1 MSDSLA
7 FQFMTEIGIIHQL
20 GSTVMER
27 SLIDGLTLP
36 QFAVLNHL
44 VRSGHHQSPVELAR
58 AMQVTK
64 ATMSSTLG
72 RLERKG
78 FVTSD
83 PDPHDGRSRRIAM
96 TAKGRKGRDRAIA
109 AIATHIA
116 SVEKEIGINALAAGL
131 PLLRKLR
138 QVLDAQRGEDQS
150 EVR

>member
-1 MSDSLA
+1 MMSDSIA

-27 SLIDGLTLP
+27 SLTDGLTLP

-44 VRSGHHQSPVELAR
+44 VRLGDRQSPVELAR

-78 FVTSD
+78 FVSSNPD
-83 PDPHDGRSRRIAM
+83 PDDGRSRRIAI
-96 TAKGRKGRDRAIA
+96 TAKGRKVRDRAIA
-109 AIATHIA
+109 AVANHIA
-116 SVEKEIGINALAAGL
+116 DIEKEIGIDAIEDGL
-131 PLLRKLR
+131 PLLRKIRTLLDR
-138 QVLDAQRGEDQS
+138 QRSED
-150 EVR
+150 

>member
-1 MSDSLA
+1 MSDSIA

-27 SLIDGLTLP
+27 SLTDGLTLP

-44 VRSGHHQSPVELAR
+44 VRLGDQQSPVALAR

-78 FVTSD
+78 FVSSN
-83 PDPHDGRSRRIAM
+83 PDPNDGRSRRIVIA
-96 TAKGRKGRDRAIA
+96 AKGRKARDRAIMA
-109 AIATHIA
+109 VASHIA
-116 SVEKEIGINALAAGL
+116 DIEKEIGISALENGL
-131 PLLRKLR
+131 PLLRKMRTLLDR
-138 QVLDAQRGEDQS
+138 QRSED
-150 EVR
+150 

>member
-1 MSDSLA
+1 MSDSIA

-27 SLIDGLTLP
+27 SLTDGLTLP

-44 VRSGHHQSPVELAR
+44 VRLGDQQSPVELAR

-78 FVTSD
+78 LVAGNPN
-83 PDPHDGRSRRIAM
+83 PDDGRSRRIAI
-96 TAKGRKGRDRAIA
+96 TPRGRKVRDRAITA
-109 AIATHIA
+109 VAGHIA
-116 SVEKEIGINALAAGL
+116 DIEKEIGTAALENGL
-131 PLLRKLR
+131 PLLRKMRTL
-138 QVLDAQRGEDQS
+138 LDRARGED
-150 EVR
+150 

>member
-1 MSDSLA
+1 MMSDSIA

-27 SLIDGLTLP
+27 SLTDGLTLP

-44 VRSGHHQSPVELAR
+44 VRLGDRQSPVELAR

-78 FVTSD
+78 LVSGNPN
-83 PDPHDGRSRRIAM
+83 PDDGRSRRIVI
-96 TAKGRKGRDRAIA
+96 TAKGRKVRDRAIMGVA
-109 AIATHIA
+109 RHIA
-116 SVEKEIGINALAAGL
+116 DIEKEIGIAALENGL
-131 PLLRKLR
+131 PLLRKMRTL
-138 QVLDAQRGEDQS
+138 LDRQRGED
-150 EVR
+150 

>member
-1 MSDSLA
+1 MMSDSIA

-27 SLIDGLTLP
+27 SLTDGLTLP

-44 VRSGHHQSPVELAR
+44 VRLGDEQSPVELAR

-78 FVTSD
+78 FVSGNPD
-83 PDPHDGRSRRIAM
+83 PDDGRSRRIAI
-96 TAKGRKGRDRAIA
+96 TAKGRKVRDRAITA
-109 AIATHIA
+109 VASHIA
-116 SVEKEIGINALAAGL
+116 DMEKEIGIAAIENGL
-131 PLLRKLR
+131 PLLRKIRTL
-138 QVLDAQRGEDQS
+138 LDRQRGED
-150 EVR
+150 

>member
-1 MSDSLA
+1 MMSDSIA

-27 SLIDGLTLP
+27 SLTDGLTLP

-44 VRSGHHQSPVELAR
+44 VRLGDQQNPVELAR

-78 FVTSD
+78 LVSSS
-83 PDPHDGRSRRIAM
+83 PDPNDGRSRHIAI
-96 TAKGRKGRDRAIA
+96 TAKGRKARDRAITA
-109 AIATHIA
+109 VAGHIA
-116 SVEKEIGINALAAGL
+116 DIEKEIGISAIESAL
-131 PLLRKLR
+131 PLLRKIRTLLDR
-138 QVLDAQRGEDQS
+138 QRSED
-150 EVR
+150 

>member
-1 MSDSLA
+1 MMSNSIA

-27 SLIDGLTLP
+27 SLTDGLTLP

-44 VRSGHHQSPVELAR
+44 VRLGEQQSPVELAR

-78 FVTSD
+78 LVSGN
-83 PDPHDGRSRRIAM
+83 PDPNDGRGRRIAV
-96 TAKGRKGRDRAIA
+96 TAKGRKTRDRAITA
-109 AIATHIA
+109 VAGHIA
-116 SVEKEIGINALAAGL
+116 DMEKAIGIDALENGL
-131 PLLRKLR
+131 PLLRKIRTL
-138 QVLDAQRGEDQS
+138 LDGRRGQD
-150 EVR
+150 

>member
-1 MSDSLA
+1 MMSDSIA

-27 SLIDGLTLP
+27 SLTDGLTLP

-44 VRSGHHQSPVELAR
+44 VRLGDQQNPVELAR

-78 FVTSD
+78 FVASN
-83 PDPHDGRSRRIAM
+83 PNPHDGRSRRIVI
-96 TAKGRKGRDRAIA
+96 TPRGRKARDRAITA
-109 AIATHIA
+109 VASHIA
-116 SVEKEIGINALAAGL
+116 DIEKEIGIAAIENGL
-131 PLLRKLR
+131 PLLRKIRTLLDR
-138 QVLDAQRGEDQS
+138 QRSED
-150 EVR
+150 

>member
-1 MSDSLA
+1 MMSDSIA

-27 SLIDGLTLP
+27 SLTDGLTLP

-44 VRSGHHQSPVELAR
+44 VRLGDQQSPVELAR

-78 FVTSD
+78 LVSGNPN
-83 PDPHDGRSRRIAM
+83 PDDGRSRRIVI
-96 TAKGRKGRDRAIA
+96 TAKGRKVRDRAIMGVA
-109 AIATHIA
+109 RHIA
-116 SVEKEIGINALAAGL
+116 DIEKEIGIAALENGL
-131 PLLRKLR
+131 PLLRKMRTL
-138 QVLDAQRGEDQS
+138 LDRQRGED
-150 EVR
+150 

>member
-1 MSDSLA
+1 MMSNSIA

-27 SLIDGLTLP
+27 SLTDGLTMP

-44 VRSGHHQSPVELAR
+44 VRLGDQQNPVELAR

-78 FVTSD
+78 LVSGN
-83 PDPHDGRSRRIAM
+83 PDPNDGRSRRIAI
-96 TAKGRKGRDRAIA
+96 TAKGRKVRDRAITA
-109 AIATHIA
+109 VAGHIA
-116 SVEKEIGINALAAGL
+116 DIEKEIGIDAIENGL
-131 PLLRKLR
+131 PLLRRIRTL
-138 QVLDAQRGEDQS
+138 LDGRRGED
-150 EVR
+150 

>member
-1 MSDSLA
+1 MMSDSIA

-27 SLIDGLTLP
+27 SLTDGLTLP

-44 VRSGHHQSPVELAR
+44 VRLGDQQSPVELAR

-78 FVTSD
+78 LVAGTPNPEEGGS
-83 PDPHDGRSRRIAM
+83 GRIAI
-96 TAKGRKGRDRAIA
+96 TAGGGKVRDRAIA
-109 AIATHIA
+109 AVASHIA
-116 SVEKEIGINALAAGL
+116 DIEKEIGTAALENGL
-131 PLLRKLR
+131 
-138 QVLDAQRGEDQS
+138 
-150 EVR
+150 

>member
-1 MSDSLA
+1 MSDSIA

-27 SLIDGLTLP
+27 SLTDGLTLP

-44 VRSGHHQSPVELAR
+44 VRLGDQQSPVELAR

-78 FVTSD
+78 LVAGNPN
-83 PDPHDGRSRRIAM
+83 PDDGRSRRIAI
-96 TAKGRKGRDRAIA
+96 TPRGRKVRDRAITA
-109 AIATHIA
+109 VAGHIA
-116 SVEKEIGINALAAGL
+116 DIEKEIGTAALENGL
-131 PLLRKLR
+131 PLLRKVRTL
-138 QVLDAQRGEDQS
+138 LDRARGDD
-150 EVR
+150 

>member
-1 MSDSLA
+1 MMSNSIA

-27 SLIDGLTLP
+27 SLTDGLTLP

-44 VRSGHHQSPVELAR
+44 VRLGDQQSPVELAR

-78 FVTSD
+78 LVSGN
-83 PDPHDGRSRRIAM
+83 PDPNDGRSRRIAI
-96 TAKGRKGRDRAIA
+96 TAKGRKMRDRAITA
-109 AIATHIA
+109 VAGHIA
-116 SVEKEIGINALAAGL
+116 DIEKEIGISALENGL
-131 PLLRKLR
+131 PLLRKIRIL
-138 QVLDAQRGEDQS
+138 LDGRRSED
-150 EVR
+150 

>member
-1 MSDSLA
+1 MMSDSIA

-27 SLIDGLTLP
+27 SLTDGLTLP

-44 VRSGHHQSPVELAR
+44 VRLGDQQSPVELAR

-78 FVTSD
+78 LVAGNPN
-83 PDPHDGRSRRIAM
+83 PDDGRSRRIAI
-96 TAKGRKGRDRAIA
+96 TARGRKVRDRAITA
-109 AIATHIA
+109 VASHIA
-116 SVEKEIGINALAAGL
+116 DIEKEIGTAALENGL
-131 PLLRKLR
+131 PLLRKVRTL
-138 QVLDAQRGEDQS
+138 LDRARGED
-150 EVR
+150 

>member
-1 MSDSLA
+1 MMSNSIA

-27 SLIDGLTLP
+27 SLTDGLTMP

-44 VRSGHHQSPVELAR
+44 VRLGDQQSPVELAR

-78 FVTSD
+78 LVSGN
-83 PDPHDGRSRRIAM
+83 PDPNDGRSRRIAI
-96 TAKGRKGRDRAIA
+96 TAKGRKTRDRAITA
-109 AIATHIA
+109 VAGHIA
-116 SVEKEIGINALAAGL
+116 DIEKEIGIDALESGL
-131 PLLRKLR
+131 PLLRRIRIL
-138 QVLDAQRGEDQS
+138 LDGRRGQD
-150 EVR
+150 